1 VLVLT
6 RKPGEQILIGDDIV
20 LTVMEGNGGAV
31 RIGIEAPRGVKI
43 TRAEVLAAIIAEN
56 QSAAST
62 GAGTEESLRAALG
75 TLGASK
81 SL

>member
-56 QSAAST
+56 QAAAST
-62 GAGTEESLRAALG
+62 GAGTEASLRAALG
-75 TLGASK
+75 ALGASK